1 MTDSD
6 GNGARPAVRRG
17 ARLRHAR
24 EQRRLSLAEVA
35 SRTGLSKGFLSRV
48 ERDQTSPS
56 VASLLAVCEAVSLPM
71 ERLFATPPVSLVRAA
86 DRPQADLPGAAVVDT
101 LITPPHEP
109 RVTVLETL
117 AAPGGSGGDELY
129 SLPSECEVCYVLE
142 GTIELDIEGATYR
155 LERGDAMT
163 FGAAVP
169 HTWRNLEPDRS
180 SRICWVI
187 APALPDPRS
196 QAETPEGVSTGAPR
210 AVPVTQTH

>member
-1 MTDSD
+1 MSD
-6 GNGARPAVRRG
+6 NGGNGARPGIRLG

-24 EQRRLSLAEVA
+24 EQRRLSLAEVS

-56 VASLLAVCEAVSLPM
+56 VSSLLAVCEAVSLPM

-101 LITPPHEP
+101 LITPPHES

-117 AAPGGSGGDELY
+117 AAPGGSGGEELY

-142 GTIELDIEGATYR
+142 GAIELDVEGTTYT
-155 LERGDAMT
+155 LERGDAIT

-169 HTWRNLEPDRS
+169 HTWRNVAGEGT

-196 QAETPEGVSTGAPR
+196 QTGGAEVVSAGAQPARPEP
-210 AVPVTQTH
+210 

>member
-1 MTDSD
+1 MTADG
-6 GNGARPAVRRG
+6 GNGARPGFRLG

-48 ERDQTSPS
+48 ERDRTSPS

-101 LITPPHEP
+101 LITPPHES

-117 AAPGGSGGDELY
+117 AAPAGSGGEELY

-142 GTIELDIEGATYR
+142 GAIELDIDGTTYT
-155 LERGDAMT
+155 LERGDAIT

-169 HTWRNLEPDRS
+169 HTWRNVAENRS

-196 QAETPEGVSTGAPR
+196 QVESPDAISTT
-210 AVPVTQTH
+210 VPPSAA